1 MSNFLDYVTST
12 AFALT
17 ISHRQIQCLCNIHH
31 FGNYWALLTT
41 FQALERKGLVE
52 RIKQDEQHKEG
63 ATIRLTDAGRAC
75 IPLLVLAGLYVEPP
89 EWVHEPLPK
98 APEIECVAI
107 KEPGQKTKIVFREK
121 QPEATEPQEV
131 N

>member
-1 MSNFLDYVTST
+1 MSNFRDYVTST

-31 FGNYWALLTT
+31 FGSYWALLTT

-52 RIKQDEQHKEG
+52 RIKKDEQAKDG
-63 ATIRLTDAGRAC
+63 TTLQLTDAGRAV

-89 EWVHEPLPK
+89 EWIHEERPK
-98 APEIECVAI
+98 PPEFECVTL
-107 KEPGQKTKIVFREK
+107 KKPGETTKIVFRDK
-121 QPEATEPQEV
+121 QPEATEQ
-131 N
+131 

>member
-1 MSNFLDYVTST
+1 MSNFRDYVTST

-17 ISHRQIQCLCNIHH
+17 ISHRQIQCMCNIHH
-31 FGNYWALLTT
+31 FGSSWALLST
-41 FQALERKGLVE
+41 FQALERKGIVE
-52 RIKQDEQHKEG
+52 RVKQDELTNEG

-89 EWVHEPLPK
+89 EWKLDPK
-98 APEIECVAI
+98 PPELECVAI

-121 QPEATEPQEV
+121 QPEASEQ
-131 N
+131 